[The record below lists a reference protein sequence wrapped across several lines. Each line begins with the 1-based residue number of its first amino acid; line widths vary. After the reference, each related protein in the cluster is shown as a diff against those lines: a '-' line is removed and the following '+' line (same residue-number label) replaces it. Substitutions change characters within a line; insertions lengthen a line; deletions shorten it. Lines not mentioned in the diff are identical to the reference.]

1 MGQCPHRA
9 LFCHTFSVLYWSLQ
23 HLVGCHKM
31 MLIVLP
37 YYLDINKETDS
48 KTMLGNHKKH
58 AILSNQ
64 ILNDFKTQRLSVY

>member
-1 MGQCPHRA
+1 
-9 LFCHTFSVLYWSLQ
+9 
-23 HLVGCHKM
+23 